1 MWHLKH
7 RPQALE
13 GFIGKAAVEEAR
25 KWDGRPLIIAGPTG
39 TGKTLFAHL
48 LALEREWEVVE
59 SDGSDTEKAE
69 AAANTG
75 SLFGGRRML
84 LIEGVEAV
92 KDIKGLGALL
102 EHAGNPIVFTTDD
115 PGSKRLATLKKKCQ
129 LLQLRR
135 PLPASLVKRMQ
146 SVADSEGVRVERPVL
161 ERIAKNAGGDIRAA
175 LSDLETLSCG
185 KKSVSERDMEGV
197 LAERDRGSD
206 IYRALSIIF
215 GGRDL
220 REVVESTWGL
230 SEQPRDIIWWV
241 EENTPRL
248 YNDREAIAGAYGSLS
263 RADVFLGRIMRR
275 QHWGFLRY
283 ANALMTAGVNVMRPA
298 KINFTQYMFPGYFAA
313 MGRTKGNRNIEKSIA
328 GKMGPHLHVSGK
340 SVAKDYIPL
349 YRTLLSKGKV
359 APGELQEHYRLEDEE
374 LEYLTA

>member
-1 MWHLKH
+1 MWQLKH
-7 RPQALE
+7 RPGSLD

-39 TGKTLFAHL
+39 TGKTLLARL
-48 LALEREWEVVE
+48 LAAERGWEVVE
-59 SDGSDTEKAE
+59 SDGGDAKRSE

-84 LIEGVEAV
+84 LIEGVESV
-92 KDIKGLGALL
+92 KDIKSVGALV
-102 EHAGNPIVFTTDD
+102 EGAKNPLILTTDD
-115 PGSKRLATLKKKCQ
+115 PSNKRLATLKRKCQ

-135 PLPASLVKRMQ
+135 PLPASLVKHMQ
-146 SVADSEGVRVERPVL
+146 SVAESEGVRVEKPVL
-161 ERIAKNAGGDIRAA
+161 EKIAKNAGGDVRAA
-175 LSDLETLSCG
+175 LSDLETLCQG
-185 KKSVSERDMEGV
+185 KKNVSERDMEGV
-197 LAERDRGSD
+197 LAERDRGGD

-298 KINFTQYMFPGYFAA
+298 KINFTQYMFPGFFAA
-313 MGRTKGNRNIEKSIA
+313 MGRTKGDRNLEKSIA
-328 GKMGPHLHVSGK
+328 GKMGPELHASAK
-340 SVAKDYIPL
+340 SFARDYIPL

-359 APGELQEHYRLEDEE
+359 DPGGLQERFRLEDEE